1 LDLRGR
7 KWQKTGED
15 CMMRSFLIRCVEF
28 YSGDQTKEDEMAVSF
43 EHGNETYDSRKD
55 GKFLD

>member
-1 LDLRGR
+1 M
-7 KWQKTGED
+7 WQETGED